1 MILNDLRI
9 RKKVTTIKIPS
20 HAIYECAVSVRNR
33 NKIIELK
40 IDFYSSTRVN
50 AATHLANNQ
59 NTRRPEV
66 MLLDLSN

>member
-1 MILNDLRI
+1 MILQI
-9 RKKVTTIKIPS
+9 KKKVATIKIPI

-33 NKIIELK
+33 NKVKKLK
-40 IDFYSSTRVN
+40 IDIYSSTRVN
-50 AATHLANNQ
+50 AATHLANNE